1 MRTQQTMMVQRYLRR
16 FDEILNQMANKML
29 SAKYDNNITTYFI
42 KCMIPHHQ
50 AAIYMCENLLQYTNY
65 PPLQQIARNIIQMQ
79 TRGIEQMTEI
89 AKTTTG
95 YLNTLEDANCYMIKY
110 LSITKNMIYRMK
122 NSPRCANINLNFV
135 NEMIP
140 HHEGAIAMCENLLQ
154 YQIDPRLVKV
164 AETIIQEQSEGV
176 RELKQIRKDLC

>member
-65 PPLQQIARNIIQMQ
+65 PPLLKIAYDIIKMQEKGIAQMEEIEKT
-79 TRGIEQMTEI
+79 TRGYLNMQRDVENYITKYFEI
-89 AKTTTG
+89 AK
-95 YLNTLEDANCYMIKY
+95 K
-110 LSITKNMIYRMK
+110 
-122 NSPRCANINLNFV
+122 
-135 NEMIP
+135 
-140 HHEGAIAMCENLLQ
+140 
-154 YQIDPRLVKV
+154 
-164 AETIIQEQSEGV
+164 
-176 RELKQIRKDLC
+176 